1 MSQSYI
7 VQRGDTLLKI
17 AIDNDVPFTTLLE
30 LNPKYQPNP
39 DLIHVGDSIH
49 LPEEIEDEEVEQDYL
64 IEPVKPRP
72 VSDTCTL
79 MSPPECEAKEVHDI
93 LFVTGVHKTEF
104 YCVDEK
110 ALKFIKEEVSETNK
124 LIQGYVELVNAAPN
138 AESATKEQIA
148 AHARKRQAW
157 LDAANYAGAIFLSE
171 SSLDKQ
177 RKRNEAAQIKK
188 QDNENWDALQ
198 AQIDEQNSAKL
209 FVKNYDENFLY
220 IDNLSVGTLKREAL
234 ERIDADLGRLHQQQL
249 AMVQQSAEKAQSNPS
264 PIKPNN
270 QSVKLNNIKG
280 KSTTKRHVIEVFS
293 VLDNRY
299 MYIRADFF
307 EREYAHW
314 RQVPDR
320 TNTRQALIDNNKKGL
335 MQAVAKDIAADIKS
349 DIKSGPLKKQ
359 IAEWKADGDYWLESK
374 KEYDLW
380 GEGDNT
386 KIAVSHEAQL
396 VRWGANAAASLDK
409 TGMAIGGS
417 AAIALAEA
425 SAKIEGFLPY
435 KGGYAAKLTYT
446 DANKNTAT
454 YAFGCFRLKGEI
466 QISAFVGT
474 MVSGDASAKIL
485 LPEVGEG
492 SVGALYSPNVGLA
505 TSNTGGEVGLKID
518 GFAGGQVG
526 GKVTGSAE
534 WQAPPTSKAKE
545 KEKVK
550 IEFQQLAE
558 VSAEGNIAG
567 GLGAG
572 VDFQLRLTREGFYFA
587 CSGRF
592 VFGAGGS
599 GSFASLIKLD
609 QLWELAKVILQGLQW
624 VGYRLLENID
634 KDAYEYLVRTSYL
647 TFASDAVKNPVEALK
662 QGVMLGQKTI
672 KLRWDDRDA
681 IHERQKEAEMLSQRI
696 VNESVFSGV
705 PADQLLP
712 EVVGMMLNTLVED
725 FFLRREEAQE
735 TAICYLL
742 KKTTYSWRKFEEI
755 LSRMNDFG
763 SKEVGYEKLFAN
775 LKRINT
781 VLDGEQQRE
790 FNGWVYRLAKA
801 KKQSEISSRPR
812 PFTPKTEIS

>member
-39 DLIHVGDSIH
+39 DLIHVGDSIR
-49 LPEEIEDEEVEQDYL
+49 LPEEVEDEEVDQDYL

-79 MSPPECEAKEVHDI
+79 MAAPECEAKEVHDV

-124 LIQGYVELVNAAPN
+124 LIQGYVELVNATLN

-157 LDAANYAGAIFLSE
+157 LEAANYAGAIFLSE

-177 RKRNEAAQIKK
+177 RKRNEAIQIKK
-188 QDNENWDALQ
+188 QDNENWEALQ
-198 AQIDEQNSAKL
+198 TQIKELENTKL
-209 FVKNYDENFLY
+209 FVKKYDENSLY

-234 ERIDADLGRLHQQQL
+234 ERIDADLGRLSQQQL
-249 AMVQQSAEKAQSNPS
+249 AMVQQSAEKAQSSPS

-280 KSTTKRHVIEVFS
+280 KSTAKRHVIEVFS

-349 DIKSGPLKKQ
+349 GPLKKQ
-359 IAEWKADGDYWLESK
+359 IAEWKADGNYWLESK

-446 DANKNTAT
+446 DGNKNTAT

-466 QISAFVGT
+466 QISAFVGAI
-474 MVSGDASAKIL
+474 VSGDASAKIL
-485 LPEVGEG
+485 LPEAGEG

-505 TSNTGGEVGLKID
+505 TSNSGGEVGLKVD

-534 WQAPPTSKAKE
+534 WQAPPTTNVKE
-545 KEKVK
+545 KEKVQ
-550 IEFQQLAE
+550 IDFQQLAE

-572 VDFQLRLTREGFYFA
+572 VDFQLILNDKGFYFA
-587 CSGRF
+587 CSGRL

-624 VGYRLLENID
+624 VGYRLLKNID
-634 KDAYEYLVRTSYL
+634 ERAYEYLIKTSYL
-647 TFASDAVKNPVEALK
+647 TFSSASNVVEALK
-662 QGVMLGQKTI
+662 QGVMLGDEVVDRI
-672 KLRWDDRDA
+672 WNARDA
-681 IHERQKEAEMLSQRI
+681 IRERQKEAETLSQRI
-696 VNESVFSGV
+696 MTEEVFSGV
-705 PADQLLP
+705 PSDQLLP

-801 KKQSEISSRPR
+801 KKQSEITSM
-812 PFTPKTEIS
+812 PFTPKVEVS

>member
-7 VQRGDTLLKI
+7 VQSGDTLLKI

-39 DLIHVGDSIH
+39 DLIHVGDSIR
-49 LPEEIEDEEVEQDYL
+49 LPEEEVEGEEVEQDYL

-93 LFVTGVHKTEF
+93 LFVTGVHKTDF

-110 ALKFIKEEVSETNK
+110 ALKFIKEEVSELNK
-124 LIQGYVELVNAAPN
+124 LIQGYVDLVNAAPN
-138 AESATKEQIA
+138 LESATKEQIA
-148 AHARKRQAW
+148 AHARKRQVW
-157 LDAANYAGAIFLSE
+157 LEAANYAGAIFLSE

-188 QDNENWDALQ
+188 QDNENWEALQ
-198 AQIDEQNSAKL
+198 GQIKELENTKL
-209 FVKNYDENFLY
+209 FVKDYNENLLY
-220 IDNLSVGTLKREAL
+220 TDNLSVGTLKREAL
-234 ERIDADLGRLHQQQL
+234 ECIDADLGRLRQQQL
-249 AMVQQSAEKAQSNPS
+249 AMVQQSEEKAQSNPS

-280 KSTTKRHVIEVFS
+280 KSAAKRHVIEVFS

-320 TNTRQALIDNNKKGL
+320 TNTRQALLDNDKKGL
-335 MQAVAKDIAADIKS
+335 MTAVAKDIAADIKS

-359 IAEWKADGDYWLESK
+359 IAEWKADGGYWLESK

-425 SAKIEGFLPY
+425 SAKVEGFLPY

-466 QISAFVGT
+466 QLSAFVGA
-474 MVSGDASAKIL
+474 MVSGDAAAKIL

-505 TSNTGGEVGLKID
+505 TSNVSGEVGLKVD

-534 WQAPPTSKAKE
+534 WQAPPTPNAKE
-545 KEKVK
+545 KEKVQ
-550 IEFQQLAE
+550 IDFQQLAE

-567 GLGAG
+567 GLGTG
-572 VDFQLRLTREGFYFA
+572 VDFQLILNDKGFYFA
-587 CSGRF
+587 CSGRL
-592 VFGAGGS
+592 VYGLGGS

-609 QLWELAKVILQGLQW
+609 QLWELVKVLLQGLQW
-624 VGYRLLENID
+624 VGYRLLGNID
-634 KDAYEYLVRTSYL
+634 ERAYEYLVRTSYL

-672 KLRWDDRDA
+672 KFIWDSRDA

-696 VNESVFSGV
+696 MTEEVFSGV

-801 KKQSEISSRPR
+801 KKQSEIPSM
-812 PFTPKTEIS
+812 PFTPKREIG

>member
-7 VQRGDTLLKI
+7 VQSGDTLLKI

-39 DLIHVGDSIH
+39 DLIHVGDSIC
-49 LPEEIEDEEVEQDYL
+49 LPEEVEDEEVDQDYL

-79 MSPPECEAKEVHDI
+79 MAAPECEAKEVHDV

-110 ALKFIKEEVSETNK
+110 ALKFIKEEASETNK
-124 LIQGYVELVNAAPN
+124 LIQGYVDLVNTTLN

-157 LDAANYAGAIFLSE
+157 LEAANYAGAIFLSE
-171 SSLDKQ
+171 SSLDRQ
-177 RKRNEAAQIKK
+177 RKRNEAIQIKK
-188 QDNENWDALQ
+188 QGNENWEALQ
-198 AQIDEQNSAKL
+198 TQIKELENTKL
-209 FVKNYDENFLY
+209 FVKKYDENSLY

-234 ERIDADLGRLHQQQL
+234 ERIDADLGRLSQQQL
-249 AMVQQSAEKAQSNPS
+249 AMVQQSAEKAQSSSS

-280 KSTTKRHVIEVFS
+280 KSTAKRHVIEVFS
-293 VLDNRY
+293 VLDNSY

-396 VRWGANAAASLDK
+396 VRWGANAVVSLDK

-466 QISAFVGT
+466 QISAFVGAI
-474 MVSGDASAKIL
+474 VSGDASAKIL

-505 TSNTGGEVGLKID
+505 TSNNAGGEVGLKVD

-534 WQAPPTSKAKE
+534 WQAPPTTNVKE
-545 KEKVK
+545 KEKVQ
-550 IEFQQLAE
+550 IDFQQLAE
-558 VSAEGNIAG
+558 VSAGGNIAG

-672 KLRWDDRDA
+672 KLIWDDRDA

-790 FNGWVYRLAKA
+790 FNAWVYRLAKA
-801 KKQSEISSRPR
+801 KKQSEIPPM

>member
-7 VQRGDTLLKI
+7 VQSGDTLLKV

-39 DLIHVGDSIH
+39 DLIQVGDSIR
-49 LPEEIEDEEVEQDYL
+49 LPEEVEDEEIEQDYF

-79 MSPPECEAKEVHDI
+79 MSSPECEAKEVHDI
-93 LFVTGVHKTEF
+93 LFVTGVHKTDF

-110 ALKFIKEEVSETNK
+110 ALKFIKEEVSELNK
-124 LIQGYVELVNAAPN
+124 LIQGYVDLVNAAPN
-138 AESATKEQIA
+138 LESATKEQIA
-148 AHARKRQAW
+148 AHARKRQVW
-157 LDAANYAGAIFLSE
+157 LEAANYAGAIFLSE

-188 QDNENWDALQ
+188 QDNENWEALQ
-198 AQIDEQNSAKL
+198 GQIKELENTKL
-209 FVKNYDENFLY
+209 FVKDYNENPLY
-220 IDNLSVGTLKREAL
+220 TDNLSVGTLKREVL
-234 ERIDADLGRLHQQQL
+234 ECIDADLGRLRQQQL
-249 AMVQQSAEKAQSNPS
+249 AMVQQSEEKAQSNPS

-280 KSTTKRHVIEVFS
+280 KSTAKRHVIEVFS

-320 TNTRQALIDNNKKGL
+320 TNTRQALLDNDKKGL
-335 MQAVAKDIAADIKS
+335 MTAVAKDIAADIKS
-349 DIKSGPLKKQ
+349 DIKSEPLKKQ
-359 IAEWKADGDYWLESK
+359 IAEWKADGGYWLESK

-425 SAKIEGFLPY
+425 SAKVEGFLPY

-466 QISAFVGT
+466 QLSAFVGA
-474 MVSGDASAKIL
+474 MVSGDAAAKIL

-505 TSNTGGEVGLKID
+505 TSNVSGEVGLKVD

-534 WQAPPTSKAKE
+534 WQAPPTPNAKE
-545 KEKVK
+545 KEKVQ
-550 IEFQQLAE
+550 IDFQQLAE

-567 GLGAG
+567 GLGTG
-572 VDFQLRLTREGFYFA
+572 VDFQLILNDKGFYFA
-587 CSGRF
+587 CSGRL
-592 VFGAGGS
+592 VYGLGGS

-609 QLWELAKVILQGLQW
+609 QLWELVKVLLQGLQW
-624 VGYRLLENID
+624 VGYRLLGNID
-634 KDAYEYLVRTSYL
+634 ERAYEYLVRTSYL

-672 KLRWDDRDA
+672 KFIWDSRDA

-696 VNESVFSGV
+696 MTEEVFSGV

-801 KKQSEISSRPR
+801 KKQSEIPSM
-812 PFTPKTEIS
+812 PFTPKREIG

>member
-7 VQRGDTLLKI
+7 VQSGDTLLKI

-39 DLIHVGDSIH
+39 DLIHVGDSIR
-49 LPEEIEDEEVEQDYL
+49 LPEEVEDEEVEQDYL

-79 MSPPECEAKEVHDI
+79 MAAPECEAKEVHDV

-110 ALKFIKEEVSETNK
+110 ALKFIKEEVRETNK
-124 LIQGYVELVNAAPN
+124 LIQGYVDLVNTTLN

-157 LDAANYAGAIFLSE
+157 LEAANYAGAIFLSE

-177 RKRNEAAQIKK
+177 RKRNEAIQIKK
-188 QDNENWDALQ
+188 QDNENWEALQ
-198 AQIDEQNSAKL
+198 TQIKELENTKL
-209 FVKNYDENFLY
+209 FVKKYDENSLY

-234 ERIDADLGRLHQQQL
+234 ERIDADLGRLSQQQL
-249 AMVQQSAEKAQSNPS
+249 AMVQQSAEKAQSSPS

-280 KSTTKRHVIEVFS
+280 KSTAKRHVIEVFS

-349 DIKSGPLKKQ
+349 GPLKKQ
-359 IAEWKADGDYWLESK
+359 IAEWKADGNYWLESK

-466 QISAFVGT
+466 QISAFVGAI
-474 MVSGDASAKIL
+474 VSGDASAKIL

-505 TSNTGGEVGLKID
+505 TSNSGGEVGLKVD

-534 WQAPPTSKAKE
+534 WQAPPTPNEKE
-545 KEKVK
+545 KEKVQ

-587 CSGRF
+587 CSGRL
-592 VFGAGGS
+592 VCGAGGS

-672 KLRWDDRDA
+672 KLIWDDRDA

-763 SKEVGYEKLFAN
+763 SKEEGYEKLFAN

-781 VLDGEQQRE
+781 VLDGEQQKE

-801 KKQSEISSRPR
+801 KKQSEIPPM

>member
-7 VQRGDTLLKI
+7 VQSGDTLLKI

-39 DLIHVGDSIH
+39 DLIHVGDSIC
-49 LPEEIEDEEVEQDYL
+49 LPEEVEDEEIEQDYF

-79 MSPPECEAKEVHDI
+79 MSSPECEAKEVHDI
-93 LFVTGVHKTEF
+93 LFVTGVHKTDF

-110 ALKFIKEEVSETNK
+110 ALKFIKEEVSELNK
-124 LIQGYVELVNAAPN
+124 LIQGYVDLVSAALN
-138 AESATKEQIA
+138 VESATKEQIA

-157 LDAANYAGAIFLSE
+157 LEAANYAGAIFLSE

-188 QDNENWDALQ
+188 QDNENWEALQ
-198 AQIDEQNSAKL
+198 GQIKELENTKL
-209 FVKNYDENFLY
+209 FVKDYNENPLY
-220 IDNLSVGTLKREAL
+220 TDNLSVGTLKREAL
-234 ERIDADLGRLHQQQL
+234 ERIDADLGRLRQQQL
-249 AMVQQSAEKAQSNPS
+249 AMVQQSEEKAQSNPS

-280 KSTTKRHVIEVFS
+280 KSAAKRHVIEVFS

-320 TNTRQALIDNNKKGL
+320 TNTRQALLDNDKKGL
-335 MQAVAKDIAADIKS
+335 MTAVAKDIVADIKS

-396 VRWGANAAASLDK
+396 VRWGANAVARLDK
-409 TGMAIGGS
+409 TGMTIGGS

-466 QISAFVGT
+466 QISAFVGG

-505 TSNTGGEVGLKID
+505 TSNTGGEVGLKVD
-518 GFAGGQVG
+518 GFAGGQIG

-534 WQAPPTSKAKE
+534 WQAPPTSKVKE

-550 IEFQQLAE
+550 VDFQQLAE

-572 VDFQLRLTREGFYFA
+572 VDFQLRLTPDGFYFA

-634 KDAYEYLVRTSYL
+634 GRAYEYLIKASYL
-647 TFASDAVKNPVEALK
+647 AFTSESLCKDPMKALQNAVKSGEEVIIGFWN
-662 QGVMLGQKTI
+662 
-672 KLRWDDRDA
+672 DRKEMMD
-681 IHERQKEAEMLSQRI
+681 HQKEAEILSQRI
-696 VNESVFSGV
+696 MSEEVFSGI

-801 KKQSEISSRPR
+801 KKQSEIPSM
-812 PFTPKTEIS
+812 PFTPKTEIG

>member
-7 VQRGDTLLKI
+7 VQSGDTLLKI

-39 DLIHVGDSIH
+39 DLIHVGDSIR
-49 LPEEIEDEEVEQDYL
+49 LPEEVEDEEVEQDYL

-79 MSPPECEAKEVHDI
+79 MSSPECEAKEVHDI
-93 LFVTGVHKTEF
+93 LFVTGVHKTDF

-110 ALKFIKEEVSETNK
+110 ALKFIKEEVSELNK
-124 LIQGYVELVNAAPN
+124 LIQGYVDLVNAVPD

-148 AHARKRQAW
+148 THARKRQAW
-157 LDAANYAGAIFLSE
+157 LEAANYAGAIFLSE
-171 SSLDKQ
+171 SSLDRQ
-177 RKRNEAAQIKK
+177 RKRNEAIQIKK
-188 QDNENWDALQ
+188 QGNENWEALQ
-198 AQIDEQNSAKL
+198 TQIKELENTKL
-209 FVKNYDENFLY
+209 FVKKYDENSLY

-234 ERIDADLGRLHQQQL
+234 ERIDTDLGRLSQQQL
-249 AMVQQSAEKAQSNPS
+249 AMVQQSAEKAQSSPS

-280 KSTTKRHVIEVFS
+280 KSTAKRHVIEVFS

-359 IAEWKADGDYWLESK
+359 IAEWKADGGYWLESK

-380 GEGDNT
+380 GEGDNS

-466 QISAFVGT
+466 QISAFVGA

-505 TSNTGGEVGLKID
+505 TSNTGGEVGLKVD

-534 WQAPPTSKAKE
+534 WKAPPTTNVKE
-545 KEKVK
+545 KEKVQ
-550 IEFQQLAE
+550 IDFQQLAE

-572 VDFQLRLTREGFYFA
+572 VDFRLRLTPDGFYFA

-634 KDAYEYLVRTSYL
+634 ERAYEYLVRTSYL
-647 TFASDAVKNPVEALK
+647 TFASDVVKDPAEALK
-662 QGVMLGQKTI
+662 QGVMLGQEVI
-672 KLRWDDRDA
+672 NFVWNERDA
-681 IHERQKEAEMLSQRI
+681 TLQRQKEAEMLSQRI
-696 VNESVFSGV
+696 ISEEVFSGV

-763 SKEVGYEKLFAN
+763 AREAGYEKLFAN

-801 KKQSEISSRPR
+801 KKQSEIPSM
-812 PFTPKTEIS
+812 PFTPKTEIG

>member
-7 VQRGDTLLKI
+7 VQSGDTLLKV

-39 DLIHVGDSIH
+39 DLIQVGDSIR
-49 LPEEIEDEEVEQDYL
+49 LPEEVEDEEIEQDYF

-79 MSPPECEAKEVHDI
+79 MSSPECEAKEVHDI
-93 LFVTGVHKTEF
+93 LFVTGVHKTDF

-110 ALKFIKEEVSETNK
+110 ALKFIKEEVSELNK
-124 LIQGYVELVNAAPN
+124 LIQGYVDLVNAAPN
-138 AESATKEQIA
+138 LESATKEQIA

-157 LDAANYAGAIFLSE
+157 LEAANYAGAIFLSE

-188 QDNENWDALQ
+188 QDNENWEALQ
-198 AQIDEQNSAKL
+198 GQIKELENTKL
-209 FVKNYDENFLY
+209 FVKDYNENPLY
-220 IDNLSVGTLKREAL
+220 TDNLSVGTLKREAL
-234 ERIDADLGRLHQQQL
+234 ECIDADLGRLRQQQL
-249 AMVQQSAEKAQSNPS
+249 AMVQQSEEKAQSNPS

-280 KSTTKRHVIEVFS
+280 KSTAKRHVIEVFS

-320 TNTRQALIDNNKKGL
+320 TNTRQALLDNDKKGL
-335 MQAVAKDIAADIKS
+335 MTAVAKDIAADIKS
-349 DIKSGPLKKQ
+349 DIKSEPLKKQ
-359 IAEWKADGDYWLESK
+359 IAEWKADGGYWLESK

-466 QISAFVGT
+466 QISAFVGA

-505 TSNTGGEVGLKID
+505 TSNTGGEVGLKVD

-534 WQAPPTSKAKE
+534 WQAPPTPNAKE
-545 KEKVK
+545 KEKVQ
-550 IEFQQLAE
+550 IDFQQLAE

-572 VDFQLRLTREGFYFA
+572 VDFQLILNDKGFYFG

-624 VGYRLLENID
+624 VGYRLLKNID
-634 KDAYEYLVRTSYL
+634 ERAYEYLIKTSYL
-647 TFASDAVKNPVEALK
+647 TFSSASNVVKALK
-662 QGVMLGQKTI
+662 QGVMLGDEVVDRI
-672 KLRWDDRDA
+672 WNARDA
-681 IHERQKEAEMLSQRI
+681 IRERQKEAEMLSQRI
-696 VNESVFSGV
+696 MAEEVFSGV
-705 PADQLLP
+705 PSDQLLP

-801 KKQSEISSRPR
+801 KKQSEIPSM

>member
-7 VQRGDTLLKI
+7 VQSGDTLLKI

-39 DLIHVGDSIH
+39 DLIHVGDSIR
-49 LPEEIEDEEVEQDYL
+49 LPEEEVEGEEVEQDYL

-93 LFVTGVHKTEF
+93 LFVTGVHKTDF

-110 ALKFIKEEVSETNK
+110 ALKFIKEEVSELNK
-124 LIQGYVELVNAAPN
+124 LIQGYVDLVNAAPN
-138 AESATKEQIA
+138 LESATKEQIA

-157 LDAANYAGAIFLSE
+157 LEAANYAGAIFLSE

-188 QDNENWDALQ
+188 QDNENWEALQ
-198 AQIDEQNSAKL
+198 GQIKELENTKL
-209 FVKNYDENFLY
+209 FVKDYNENLLY
-220 IDNLSVGTLKREAL
+220 TDNLSVGTLKREAL
-234 ERIDADLGRLHQQQL
+234 ECIDADLGRLRQQQL
-249 AMVQQSAEKAQSNPS
+249 AMVQQSEEKAQSNPS

-280 KSTTKRHVIEVFS
+280 KSAAKRHVIEVFS

-320 TNTRQALIDNNKKGL
+320 TNTRQALLDNDKKGL
-335 MQAVAKDIAADIKS
+335 MTAVAKDIAADIKS

-359 IAEWKADGDYWLESK
+359 IAEWKADGGYWLESK

-466 QISAFVGT
+466 QISAFVGA

-505 TSNTGGEVGLKID
+505 TSNTGGEVGLKVD

-534 WQAPPTSKAKE
+534 WQAPPTPNAKE
-545 KEKVK
+545 KEKVQ
-550 IEFQQLAE
+550 IDFQQLAE

-572 VDFQLRLTREGFYFA
+572 VDFQLILNDKGFYFG

-624 VGYRLLENID
+624 VGYRLLKNID
-634 KDAYEYLVRTSYL
+634 ERAYEYLIKTSYL
-647 TFASDAVKNPVEALK
+647 TFSSASNVVKALK
-662 QGVMLGQKTI
+662 QGVMLGDEVVDRI
-672 KLRWDDRDA
+672 WNARDA
-681 IHERQKEAEMLSQRI
+681 IRERQKEAEMLSQRI
-696 VNESVFSGV
+696 MAEEVFSGV
-705 PADQLLP
+705 PSDQLLP

-801 KKQSEISSRPR
+801 KKQSEIPSM

>member
-1 MSQSYI
+1 
-7 VQRGDTLLKI
+7 
-17 AIDNDVPFTTLLE
+17 
-30 LNPKYQPNP
+30 
-39 DLIHVGDSIH
+39 
-49 LPEEIEDEEVEQDYL
+49 
-64 IEPVKPRP
+64 
-72 VSDTCTL
+72 
-79 MSPPECEAKEVHDI
+79 
-93 LFVTGVHKTEF
+93 
-104 YCVDEK
+104 
-110 ALKFIKEEVSETNK
+110 
-124 LIQGYVELVNAAPN
+124 
-138 AESATKEQIA
+138 
-148 AHARKRQAW
+148 
-157 LDAANYAGAIFLSE
+157 
-171 SSLDKQ
+171 
-177 RKRNEAAQIKK
+177 
-188 QDNENWDALQ
+188 
-198 AQIDEQNSAKL
+198 
-209 FVKNYDENFLY
+209 
-220 IDNLSVGTLKREAL
+220 
-234 ERIDADLGRLHQQQL
+234 
-249 AMVQQSAEKAQSNPS
+249 
-264 PIKPNN
+264 
-270 QSVKLNNIKG
+270 
-280 KSTTKRHVIEVFS
+280 
-293 VLDNRY
+293 

-335 MQAVAKDIAADIKS
+335 MQAVAKDIASDIKS
-349 DIKSGPLKKQ
+349 DIKNGPLKKQ
-359 IAEWKADGDYWLESK
+359 IAEWKADGDYWLESQ

-446 DANKNTAT
+446 DANKNTTT
-454 YAFGCFRLKGEI
+454 YAFGCFRFKGEI
-466 QISAFVGT
+466 QISAFVGAI
-474 MVSGDASAKIL
+474 VSGDASAKIL
-485 LPEVGEG
+485 LPEVGGG

-505 TSNTGGEVGLKID
+505 TSNTGGEVGLKVD

-534 WQAPPTSKAKE
+534 WQAPPTPNVKE
-545 KEKVK
+545 KEK
-550 IEFQQLAE
+550 IQIDFQQLAE

-572 VDFQLRLTREGFYFA
+572 VDFQLRLTPDGFYFA

-634 KDAYEYLVRTSYL
+634 ERAYEYLVRTSYL
-647 TFASDAVKNPVEALK
+647 TFASDIVKDPAEALK
-662 QGVMLGQKTI
+662 QGVMLGQEVI
-672 KLRWDDRDA
+672 NFVWNERDA
-681 IHERQKEAEMLSQRI
+681 TLQRQKEAEMLSQRI
-696 VNESVFSGV
+696 MSEEVFSGV

-725 FFLRREEAQE
+725 FFLHREEAQE

-763 SKEVGYEKLFAN
+763 LKEVGYEKLFAN

-801 KKQSEISSRPR
+801 KKQSEIPSM
-812 PFTPKTEIS
+812 PFTPKTEIG

>member
-7 VQRGDTLLKI
+7 VQSGDTLLKV

-39 DLIHVGDSIH
+39 DLIQVGDSIR
-49 LPEEIEDEEVEQDYL
+49 LPEEVEDEEIEQDYF

-79 MSPPECEAKEVHDI
+79 MSSPECEAKEVHDI
-93 LFVTGVHKTEF
+93 LFVTGVHKTDF

-110 ALKFIKEEVSETNK
+110 ALKFIKEEVSELNK
-124 LIQGYVELVNAAPN
+124 LIQGYVDLVNAAPN
-138 AESATKEQIA
+138 LESATKEQIA
-148 AHARKRQAW
+148 AHARKRQVW
-157 LDAANYAGAIFLSE
+157 LEAANYAGAIFLSE

-188 QDNENWDALQ
+188 QDNENWEALQ
-198 AQIDEQNSAKL
+198 GQIKELENTKL
-209 FVKNYDENFLY
+209 FVKDYNENLLY
-220 IDNLSVGTLKREAL
+220 TDNLSVGTLKREAL
-234 ERIDADLGRLHQQQL
+234 ECIDADLGRLRQQQL
-249 AMVQQSAEKAQSNPS
+249 AMVQQSEEKAQSNPS

-280 KSTTKRHVIEVFS
+280 KSAAKRHVIEVFS

-320 TNTRQALIDNNKKGL
+320 TNTRQALLDNDKKGL
-335 MQAVAKDIAADIKS
+335 MTAVAKDIAADIKS

-359 IAEWKADGDYWLESK
+359 IAEWKADGGYWLESK

-466 QISAFVGT
+466 QISAFVGA

-505 TSNTGGEVGLKID
+505 TSNTGGEVGLKVD

-534 WQAPPTSKAKE
+534 WQAPPTPNAKE
-545 KEKVK
+545 KEKVQ
-550 IEFQQLAE
+550 IDFQQLAE

-572 VDFQLRLTREGFYFA
+572 VDFQLILNDKGFYFG

-624 VGYRLLENID
+624 VGYRLLKNID
-634 KDAYEYLVRTSYL
+634 ERAYEYLIKTSYL
-647 TFASDAVKNPVEALK
+647 TFSSASNVVKALK
-662 QGVMLGQKTI
+662 QGVMLGDEVVDRI
-672 KLRWDDRDA
+672 WNARDA
-681 IHERQKEAEMLSQRI
+681 IRERQKEAEMLSQRI
-696 VNESVFSGV
+696 MAEEVFSGV
-705 PADQLLP
+705 PSDQLLP

-801 KKQSEISSRPR
+801 KKQSEIPSM

>member
-7 VQRGDTLLKI
+7 VQSGDTLLKI

-39 DLIHVGDSIH
+39 DLIHVGDSIR
-49 LPEEIEDEEVEQDYL
+49 LPEEEVEGEEVEQDYL

-93 LFVTGVHKTEF
+93 LFVTGVHKTDF

-110 ALKFIKEEVSETNK
+110 ALKFIKEEVSELNK
-124 LIQGYVELVNAAPN
+124 LIQGYVDLVNAAPN
-138 AESATKEQIA
+138 LESATKEQIA

-157 LDAANYAGAIFLSE
+157 LEAANYAGAIFLSE

-188 QDNENWDALQ
+188 QDNENWEALQ
-198 AQIDEQNSAKL
+198 GQIKELENTKL
-209 FVKNYDENFLY
+209 FVKDYNENPLY
-220 IDNLSVGTLKREAL
+220 TDNLSVGTLKREVL
-234 ERIDADLGRLHQQQL
+234 ECIDADLGRLRQQQL
-249 AMVQQSAEKAQSNPS
+249 AMVQQSEEKAQSNPS

-280 KSTTKRHVIEVFS
+280 KSTAKRHVIEVFS

-320 TNTRQALIDNNKKGL
+320 TNTRQALLDNDKKGL
-335 MQAVAKDIAADIKS
+335 MTAVAKDIAADIKS
-349 DIKSGPLKKQ
+349 DIKSEPLKKQ
-359 IAEWKADGDYWLESK
+359 IAEWKADGGYWLESK

-425 SAKIEGFLPY
+425 SAKVEGFLPY

-466 QISAFVGT
+466 QLSAFVGA
-474 MVSGDASAKIL
+474 MVSGDAAAKIL

-505 TSNTGGEVGLKID
+505 TSNVSGEVGLKVD

-534 WQAPPTSKAKE
+534 WQAPPTPNAKE
-545 KEKVK
+545 KEKVQ
-550 IEFQQLAE
+550 IDFQQLAE

-567 GLGAG
+567 GLGTG
-572 VDFQLRLTREGFYFA
+572 VDFQLILNDKGFYFA
-587 CSGRF
+587 CSGRL
-592 VFGAGGS
+592 VYGLGGS

-609 QLWELAKVILQGLQW
+609 QLWELVKVLLQGLQW
-624 VGYRLLENID
+624 VGYRLLGNID
-634 KDAYEYLVRTSYL
+634 ERAYEYLVRTSYL

-672 KLRWDDRDA
+672 KFIWDSRDA

-696 VNESVFSGV
+696 MTEEVFSGV

-801 KKQSEISSRPR
+801 KKQSEIPSM
-812 PFTPKTEIS
+812 PFTPKREIG

>member
-7 VQRGDTLLKI
+7 VQSGDTLLKI

-39 DLIHVGDSIH
+39 DLIHVGDSIR
-49 LPEEIEDEEVEQDYL
+49 LPEEVEDEEVEQDYL

-79 MSPPECEAKEVHDI
+79 MAAPECEAKEVHDV

-110 ALKFIKEEVSETNK
+110 ALKFIKEEVRETNK
-124 LIQGYVELVNAAPN
+124 LIQGYVDLVNTTLN

-157 LDAANYAGAIFLSE
+157 LEAANYAGAIFLSE

-177 RKRNEAAQIKK
+177 RKRNEAIQIKK
-188 QDNENWDALQ
+188 QDNENWEALQ
-198 AQIDEQNSAKL
+198 TQIKELENTKL
-209 FVKNYDENFLY
+209 FVKKYDENSLY

-234 ERIDADLGRLHQQQL
+234 ERIDADLGRLSQQQL
-249 AMVQQSAEKAQSNPS
+249 AMVQQSAEKAQSSPS

-280 KSTTKRHVIEVFS
+280 KSTAKRHVIEVFS

-335 MQAVAKDIAADIKS
+335 MQAVAKDIASDIKS
-349 DIKSGPLKKQ
+349 DIKNGPLKKQ

-466 QISAFVGT
+466 QISAFVGAI
-474 MVSGDASAKIL
+474 VSGDASAKIL
-485 LPEVGEG
+485 LPEAGEG

-505 TSNTGGEVGLKID
+505 TSNSGGEVGLKVD

-534 WQAPPTSKAKE
+534 WQAPPTTNVKE
-545 KEKVK
+545 KEKVQ
-550 IEFQQLAE
+550 IDFQQLAE

-572 VDFQLRLTREGFYFA
+572 VDFQLILNDKGFYFA
-587 CSGRF
+587 CSGRL

-624 VGYRLLENID
+624 VGYRLLKNID
-634 KDAYEYLVRTSYL
+634 ERAYEYLIKTSYL
-647 TFASDAVKNPVEALK
+647 TFSSASNVVEALK
-662 QGVMLGQKTI
+662 QGVMLGDEVVDRI
-672 KLRWDDRDA
+672 WNARDA
-681 IHERQKEAEMLSQRI
+681 IRERQKEAETLSQRI
-696 VNESVFSGV
+696 MTEEVFSGV
-705 PADQLLP
+705 PSDQLLP

-763 SKEVGYEKLFAN
+763 TREAGYEKLFVN

-790 FNGWVYRLAKA
+790 FNAWVYRLAKA
-801 KKQSEISSRPR
+801 KKQSEIPSM

>member
-7 VQRGDTLLKI
+7 VQSGDTLLKV

-39 DLIHVGDSIH
+39 DLIQVGDSIR
-49 LPEEIEDEEVEQDYL
+49 LPEEVEDEEIEQDYF

-79 MSPPECEAKEVHDI
+79 MSSPECEAKEVHDI
-93 LFVTGVHKTEF
+93 LFVTGVHKTDF

-110 ALKFIKEEVSETNK
+110 ALKFIKEEVSELNK
-124 LIQGYVELVNAAPN
+124 LIQGYVDLVNAAPN
-138 AESATKEQIA
+138 LESATKEQIA

-157 LDAANYAGAIFLSE
+157 LEAANYAGAIFLSE

-188 QDNENWDALQ
+188 QDNENWEALQ
-198 AQIDEQNSAKL
+198 GQIKELENTKL
-209 FVKNYDENFLY
+209 FVKDYNENPLY
-220 IDNLSVGTLKREAL
+220 TDNLSVGTLKREVL
-234 ERIDADLGRLHQQQL
+234 ECIDADLGRLRQQQL
-249 AMVQQSAEKAQSNPS
+249 AMVQQSEEKAQSNPS

-280 KSTTKRHVIEVFS
+280 KSTAKRHVIEVFS

-320 TNTRQALIDNNKKGL
+320 TNTRQALLDNDKKGL
-335 MQAVAKDIAADIKS
+335 MTAVAKDIAADIKS
-349 DIKSGPLKKQ
+349 DIKSEPLKKQ
-359 IAEWKADGDYWLESK
+359 IAEWKADGGYWLESK

-466 QISAFVGT
+466 QISAFVGA

-505 TSNTGGEVGLKID
+505 TSNTGGEVGLKVD

-534 WQAPPTSKAKE
+534 WQAPPTPNAKE
-545 KEKVK
+545 KEKVQ
-550 IEFQQLAE
+550 IDFQQLAE

-572 VDFQLRLTREGFYFA
+572 VDFQLILNDKGFYFG

-624 VGYRLLENID
+624 VGYRLLKNID
-634 KDAYEYLVRTSYL
+634 ERAYEYLIKTSYL
-647 TFASDAVKNPVEALK
+647 TFSSASNVVKALK
-662 QGVMLGQKTI
+662 QGVMLGDEVVDRI
-672 KLRWDDRDA
+672 WNARDA
-681 IHERQKEAEMLSQRI
+681 IRERQKEAEMLSQRI
-696 VNESVFSGV
+696 MAEEVFSGV
-705 PADQLLP
+705 PSDQLLP

-801 KKQSEISSRPR
+801 KKQSEIPSM

>member
-7 VQRGDTLLKI
+7 VQSGDTLLKI

-39 DLIHVGDSIH
+39 DLIHVGDSIC
-49 LPEEIEDEEVEQDYL
+49 LPEEVEDEEIEQDYF

-79 MSPPECEAKEVHDI
+79 MSLPECEAKEVHDI
-93 LFVTGVHKTEF
+93 LFVTGVHKTDF

-110 ALKFIKEEVSETNK
+110 ALKFIKEEVSELNK
-124 LIQGYVELVNAAPN
+124 LIQGYVDLVSAALN
-138 AESATKEQIA
+138 VESATKEQIA

-157 LDAANYAGAIFLSE
+157 LEAANYAGAIFLSE

-188 QDNENWDALQ
+188 QDNENWEALQ
-198 AQIDEQNSAKL
+198 GQIKELENTKL
-209 FVKNYDENFLY
+209 FVKDYNENPLY
-220 IDNLSVGTLKREAL
+220 TDNLSVGTLKREAL
-234 ERIDADLGRLHQQQL
+234 ERIDADLGQLRQQQL
-249 AMVQQSAEKAQSNPS
+249 AMAQKSEEKAQSNPS

-280 KSTTKRHVIEVFS
+280 KSTAKRHVIEVFS

-320 TNTRQALIDNNKKGL
+320 TNTRQALLDNDKKGL
-335 MQAVAKDIAADIKS
+335 MAAVAKDIAADIKS

-359 IAEWKADGDYWLESK
+359 IAEWKADGGYWLESK

-396 VRWGANAAASLDK
+396 FRWGANAAARLDK

-417 AAIALAEA
+417 TAIAFAEA

-446 DANKNTAT
+446 DVNKNTAT

-466 QISAFVGT
+466 QISAFVGG

-492 SVGALYSPNVGLA
+492 SIGALYSPNVGLA
-505 TSNTGGEVGLKID
+505 TSNTGGEVGLKVD

-545 KEKVK
+545 KENVK
-550 IEFQQLAE
+550 IDFQQLAE

-567 GLGAG
+567 GLGVG
-572 VDFQLRLTREGFYFA
+572 VDFQLRLTPDGFYFA

-634 KDAYEYLVRTSYL
+634 GRAYEYLIKASYL
-647 TFASDAVKNPVEALK
+647 AFTSESLCKDPVKALQNAVKSGEEVIIGFWN
-662 QGVMLGQKTI
+662 
-672 KLRWDDRDA
+672 DRKEMMD
-681 IHERQKEAEMLSQRI
+681 HQKEAEILSQRI
-696 VNESVFSGV
+696 MSEEVFSGV

-790 FNGWVYRLAKA
+790 FNGWVYRLTEA
-801 KKQSEISSRPR
+801 KKQSEIPSM
-812 PFTPKTEIS
+812 PFTPKTEIG

>member
-39 DLIHVGDSIH
+39 DLIHVGDSIR
-49 LPEEIEDEEVEQDYL
+49 LPEEVEDEEVEQDYL

-79 MSPPECEAKEVHDI
+79 MAAPECEAKEVHDV

-110 ALKFIKEEVSETNK
+110 ALKFIKEEVRETNK
-124 LIQGYVELVNAAPN
+124 LIQGYVDLVNTTLN

-157 LDAANYAGAIFLSE
+157 LEAANYAGAIFLSE

-177 RKRNEAAQIKK
+177 RKRNEAIQIKK
-188 QDNENWDALQ
+188 QDNENWEALQ
-198 AQIDEQNSAKL
+198 TQIKELENTKL
-209 FVKNYDENFLY
+209 FVKKYDENSLY

-234 ERIDADLGRLHQQQL
+234 ERIDADLGRLSQQQL
-249 AMVQQSAEKAQSNPS
+249 AMVQQSAEKAQSSPS

-280 KSTTKRHVIEVFS
+280 KSTAKRHVIEVFS

-349 DIKSGPLKKQ
+349 GPLKKQ
-359 IAEWKADGDYWLESK
+359 IAEWKADGNYWLESK

-466 QISAFVGT
+466 QLSAFVG
-474 MVSGDASAKIL
+474 VIVNGDASAKIL
-485 LPEVGEG
+485 LPEAGEG

-505 TSNTGGEVGLKID
+505 TSNSGGEVGLKVD

-534 WQAPPTSKAKE
+534 WQAPPTTNVKE

-550 IEFQQLAE
+550 IDFQQLAE
-558 VSAEGNIAG
+558 VSVEGNIAG
-567 GLGAG
+567 GLGVG
-572 VDFQLRLTREGFYFA
+572 VDFQLRLTPDGFYFA
-587 CSGRF
+587 CSGRL
-592 VFGAGGS
+592 VYGLGGS
-599 GSFASLIKLD
+599 GSFASLIKLE

-634 KDAYEYLVRTSYL
+634 DRAYEYLVRTSYL
-647 TFASDAVKNPVEALK
+647 TFASDIVKDPVEALK
-662 QGVMLGQKTI
+662 QGVMLGQTI
-672 KLRWDDRDA
+672 INDIWRDRDA
-681 IHERQKEAEMLSQRI
+681 IRVRQKEAEMLSQRI
-696 VNESVFSGV
+696 INEEVFSGV
-705 PADQLLP
+705 PSDQLLP

-735 TAICYLL
+735 SAICYLL

-763 SKEVGYEKLFAN
+763 TREAGYEKLFAN

-801 KKQSEISSRPR
+801 KKQSEIPSM
-812 PFTPKTEIS
+812 PFTPKTEIG

>member
-7 VQRGDTLLKI
+7 VQSGDTLLKI

-39 DLIHVGDSIH
+39 DLIHVGDSIR
-49 LPEEIEDEEVEQDYL
+49 LPEEVEDEEVEQDYL

-79 MSPPECEAKEVHDI
+79 MAAPECEAKEVHDVF
-93 LFVTGVHKTEF
+93 FVTGVHKTEF

-110 ALKFIKEEVSETNK
+110 ALKFIKEEVRETNK
-124 LIQGYVELVNAAPN
+124 LIQGYVDLVNTTLN

-157 LDAANYAGAIFLSE
+157 LEAANYAGAIFLSE

-177 RKRNEAAQIKK
+177 RKRNEAIQIKK
-188 QDNENWDALQ
+188 QDNENWEALQ
-198 AQIDEQNSAKL
+198 TQIKELENTKL
-209 FVKNYDENFLY
+209 FVKKYDENSLY

-234 ERIDADLGRLHQQQL
+234 ERIDADLGRLSQQQL
-249 AMVQQSAEKAQSNPS
+249 AMVQQSAEKAQSSPS

-280 KSTTKRHVIEVFS
+280 KSTAKRHVIEVFS

-349 DIKSGPLKKQ
+349 GPLKKQ
-359 IAEWKADGDYWLESK
+359 IAEWKADGNYWLESK

-466 QISAFVGT
+466 QISAFVGAI
-474 MVSGDASAKIL
+474 VSGDASAKIL
-485 LPEVGEG
+485 LPEAGEG

-505 TSNTGGEVGLKID
+505 TSNSGGEVGLKVD

-534 WQAPPTSKAKE
+534 WQAPPTTNVKE
-545 KEKVK
+545 KEKVQ
-550 IEFQQLAE
+550 IDFQQLAE

-567 GLGAG
+567 GLGVG
-572 VDFQLRLTREGFYFA
+572 IDFQLRLTPDGFYFSS
-587 CSGRF
+587 SGRL

-599 GSFASLIKLD
+599 GSFASVIKLD
-609 QLWELAKVILQGLQW
+609 QLWELAKILLQGLQW

-634 KDAYEYLVRTSYL
+634 KDAYEYLIKASYL
-647 TFASDAVKNPVEALK
+647 TFSSASNAVKALK
-662 QGVMLGQKTI
+662 QGVMLGDEVVDRI
-672 KLRWDDRDA
+672 WNARDA
-681 IHERQKEAEMLSQRI
+681 IRERQKEAEMLSQRI
-696 VNESVFSGV
+696 MTEEVFSGV
-705 PADQLLP
+705 PSDQLLP

-801 KKQSEISSRPR
+801 KKQSEIPPM
-812 PFTPKTEIS
+812 PFTPKTEIG

>member
-7 VQRGDTLLKI
+7 VQSGDTLLKI

-39 DLIHVGDSIH
+39 DLIHVGDSIC
-49 LPEEIEDEEVEQDYL
+49 LPEEVEDEEIEQDYF

-79 MSPPECEAKEVHDI
+79 MSSPECEAKEVHDI
-93 LFVTGVHKTEF
+93 LFVTGVHKTDF

-110 ALKFIKEEVSETNK
+110 AFKFIKEEVSELNK
-124 LIQGYVELVNAAPN
+124 LIQGYVDLVNAAPN
-138 AESATKEQIA
+138 LESATKEQIA

-157 LDAANYAGAIFLSE
+157 LEAANYAGAIFLSE

-188 QDNENWDALQ
+188 QDNENWEALQ
-198 AQIDEQNSAKL
+198 GQIKELENTKL
-209 FVKNYDENFLY
+209 FVKDYNENPLY
-220 IDNLSVGTLKREAL
+220 TDNLSVGTLKREAL
-234 ERIDADLGRLHQQQL
+234 ERIDADLGRLRQQQL

-280 KSTTKRHVIEVFS
+280 KSAAKRHVIEVFS
-293 VLDNRY
+293 VLNNRY

-320 TNTRQALIDNNKKGL
+320 TNTRQALLDNDKKGL
-335 MQAVAKDIAADIKS
+335 MTAVAKDIAADIKS

-359 IAEWKADGDYWLESK
+359 IAEWKADGGYWLESK

-466 QISAFVGT
+466 QISAFVGA

-505 TSNTGGEVGLKID
+505 TSNTGGEVGLKVD

-534 WQAPPTSKAKE
+534 WQAPPPTSKAKE
-545 KEKVK
+545 KENAK
-550 IEFQQLAE
+550 IDFQQLAE

-572 VDFQLRLTREGFYFA
+572 VDFQLILNDKGFYFG

-624 VGYRLLENID
+624 VGYRLLKNID
-634 KDAYEYLVRTSYL
+634 ERAYEYLIKTSYL
-647 TFASDAVKNPVEALK
+647 TFSSASNVVKALK
-662 QGVMLGQKTI
+662 QGVMLGDEVVDRI
-672 KLRWDDRDA
+672 WNARDA
-681 IHERQKEAEMLSQRI
+681 IRERQKEAEMLSQRI
-696 VNESVFSGV
+696 MAEEVFSGV
-705 PADQLLP
+705 PSDQLLP

-801 KKQSEISSRPR
+801 KKQSEIPSM

>member
-672 KLRWDDRDA
+672 KLIWDDRDA

>member
-7 VQRGDTLLKI
+7 VQSGDTLLKI

-39 DLIHVGDSIH
+39 DLIHVGDSIR
-49 LPEEIEDEEVEQDYL
+49 LPEEVEDEEVKQDYL

-93 LFVTGVHKTEF
+93 LFVTGVHKTDF

-110 ALKFIKEEVSETNK
+110 ALKFIKEEVSELNK
-124 LIQGYVELVNAAPN
+124 LIQGYVDLVSAALN
-138 AESATKEQIA
+138 VESATKEQIA

-157 LDAANYAGAIFLSE
+157 LEAANYAGAIFLSE

-188 QDNENWDALQ
+188 QDNENWEALQ
-198 AQIDEQNSAKL
+198 GQIKELENTKL
-209 FVKNYDENFLY
+209 FVKDYNENPLY
-220 IDNLSVGTLKREAL
+220 TDNLSVGTLKREAL
-234 ERIDADLGRLHQQQL
+234 ERIDADLGQLRQQQL
-249 AMVQQSAEKAQSNPS
+249 AMAQKSEEKAQSNPS

-280 KSTTKRHVIEVFS
+280 KSTAKRHVIEVFS

-320 TNTRQALIDNNKKGL
+320 TNTRQALLDNDKKGL
-335 MQAVAKDIAADIKS
+335 MAAVAKDIAADIKS

-359 IAEWKADGDYWLESK
+359 IAEWKADGGYWLESK

-380 GEGDNT
+380 GEGENT

-396 VRWGANAAASLDK
+396 FRWGANAAARLDK

-417 AAIALAEA
+417 TAIAFAEA

-466 QISAFVGT
+466 QISAFVGG

-505 TSNTGGEVGLKID
+505 TSNTGGEVGLKVD

-534 WQAPPTSKAKE
+534 WQAPPATSKAKE
-545 KEKVK
+545 KENAK
-550 IEFQQLAE
+550 IDFQQLAE

-572 VDFQLRLTREGFYFA
+572 VDFQLRLTPDGFYFA

-634 KDAYEYLVRTSYL
+634 DRAYEYLVRTSYL
-647 TFASDAVKNPVEALK
+647 TFASDAVEALK
-662 QGVMLGQKTI
+662 KGVMLGQTI
-672 KLRWDDRDA
+672 INDIWRDRDA
-681 IHERQKEAEMLSQRI
+681 IRERQKEAKMLSQRI
-696 VNESVFSGV
+696 MTEEVFSGV
-705 PADQLLP
+705 PSDQLLP

-725 FFLRREEAQE
+725 FFMHGEEAQE

-763 SKEVGYEKLFAN
+763 TREAGYEKLFVN

-801 KKQSEISSRPR
+801 KKQSEIPSM